1 MVIEIVDDYPLN
13 MVIFHSYVNVYQRV
27 NMGKSTMLGVGDRC
41 TPMGHQAT
49 QTATL
54 IDGHASGNWT
64 LMLIIYF
71 NGLYI
76 YTIAMLN
83 NQRAYIYIIY
93 IYYDTLWLFDIAMDI
108 LYIHIHHYKNA
119 LQNAHAQRAFFWLTL
134 PGKATLFD
142 DSHLFGIYSFIS
154 HVGFSTRGVHKETQ
168 NKYGHIV
175 SPWEIMMKHDK
186 NDFRDNTFSDKSGCD
201 FKLSQNQLV

>member
-1 MVIEIVDDYPLN
+1 
-13 MVIFHSYVNVYQRV
+13 
-27 NMGKSTMLGVGDRC
+27 
-41 TPMGHQAT
+41 
-49 QTATL
+49 
-54 IDGHASGNWT
+54 
-64 LMLIIYF
+64 
-71 NGLYI
+71 
-76 YTIAMLN
+76 
-83 NQRAYIYIIY
+83 
-93 IYYDTLWLFDIAMDI
+93 MDI

-201 FKLSQNQLV
+201 FKLSPKSTCLTLDGKWIRWLEKRLQEINICYLPLIYKETYKWRTKLLTIRNGHGQSGWSPIGCKGLYFHAMCENGVPASGWCSPIKVLAQIWTS

>member
-1 MVIEIVDDYPLN
+1 MHPDGTPSDTNRDTDRWPCLWELN
-13 MVIFHSYVNVYQRV
+13 SYAYH
-27 NMGKSTMLGVGDRC
+27 LFLW
-41 TPMGHQAT
+41 A
-49 QTATL
+49 
-54 IDGHASGNWT
+54 I
-64 LMLIIYF
+64 
-71 NGLYI
+71 YI

-93 IYYDTLWLFDIAMDI
+93 ILYYDTLWLFDIAMDI
-108 LYIHIHHYKNA
+108 LYIHILHYKNA
-119 LQNAHAQRAFFWLTL
+119 LQNAHAQRVFFWLTL

-186 NDFRDNTFSDKSGCD
+186 TDFRDNTFSDKSGCD